1 MPPPSQHTMQYFR
14 HQATPTDPDFV
25 LINIL
30 LVVLCVAII
39 MLIRLEYREFI
50 SAQEGM
56 FSSNIFYPL
65 SLLHSIYST
74 QSPQKKKKEEK
85 KRNVHANP
93 ALDAEPQAITDTRIP
108 QGEKMVYMRV
118 PPASA
123 AEPHVPRAPRL
134 EPMLCLPPLRPI
146 PLFPS
151 LSLPLPSSSAL
162 PSSFA

>member
-1 MPPPSQHTMQYFR
+1 MQYFR

-50 SAQEGM
+50 SAQE
-56 FSSNIFYPL
+56 
-65 SLLHSIYST
+65 
-74 QSPQKKKKEEK
+74 
-85 KRNVHANP
+85 
-93 ALDAEPQAITDTRIP
+93 EPQAITDTRIP